1 MGGAWESVGTID
13 EGGRGG
19 DKWKNVVGVIAREL
33 PVWG

>member
-13 EGGRGG
+13 EGGRG